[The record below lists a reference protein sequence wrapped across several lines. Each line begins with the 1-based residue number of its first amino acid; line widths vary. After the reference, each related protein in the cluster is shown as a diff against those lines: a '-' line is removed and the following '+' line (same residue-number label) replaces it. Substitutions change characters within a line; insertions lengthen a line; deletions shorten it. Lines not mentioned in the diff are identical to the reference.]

1 LPQNYH
7 ETTIE
12 HPIPF
17 SSLEEFCHRGFID
30 YFSGFFVLGHK
41 PIPMDPMSH
50 CCECGKPITP
60 GVYEYSIDVLGYALC
75 LPHQGWISRSTA
87 TPEAKALYFAL
98 KEKNLPVELEYFD
111 GIKTVDIAVPGK
123 LYIEVD
129 GRHHAEDP
137 EQAFTDLRRTFHSL
151 RDHIPTIRI
160 PNTLTFDS
168 YLFQKA
174 VDTLSDLYREV
185 KKAG

>member
-1 LPQNYH
+1 
-7 ETTIE
+7 
-12 HPIPF
+12 
-17 SSLEEFCHRGFID
+17 
-30 YFSGFFVLGHK
+30 
-41 PIPMDPMSH
+41 MDPMSH